1 MSIVDD
7 IFQSF
12 SLPFNPPVMRR
23 VTWETI
29 NSTLNVTLCEI
40 LSPHRVGH
48 PQTRLWGSNSWGDLA
63 PDQTDGCDIFAIPDR
78 HRSRASWWMEAGI
91 FQQNRPPAWDPMQW
105 YNALTVTYVCIII
118 VYIHLDQSNKD
129 VEFIRL
135 RFETNC
141 LFSHNCKS
149 DRLLDFR
156 SDQIN
161 QKVHSWKMQPVLT
174 WSIVK
179 VPKYICQNPKVHLWK
194 VS

>member
-1 MSIVDD
+1 MLIVDD

-91 FQQNRPPAWDPMQW
+91 FQLPSAESSTCLRS
-105 YNALTVTYVCIII
+105 NAVVQCVDGDIYVCIII
-118 VYIHLDQSNKD
+118 VYYTSVLIKATSLCKMFSYNLDLKLT
-129 VEFIRL
+129 VCFHIIA
-135 RFETNC
+135 
-141 LFSHNCKS
+141 KV
-149 DRLLDFR
+149 
-156 SDQIN
+156 IN
-161 QKVHSWKMQPVLT
+161 
-174 WSIVK
+174 
-179 VPKYICQNPKVHLWK
+179 Y
-194 VS
+194 

>member
-7 IFQSF
+7 IFQ
-12 SLPFNPPVMRR
+12 NMRR

-91 FQQNRPPAWDPMQW
+91 FQLPSAESPTCLRS
-105 YNALTVTYVCIII
+105 NAVVQCVDGDIYVCIII
-118 VYIHLDQSNKD
+118 VYIHLRCNKFMQN
-129 VEFIRL
+129 VQLQL
-135 RFETNC
+135 RFETHC

-179 VPKYICQNPKVHLWK
+179 VPKYICQNQKVHLWK